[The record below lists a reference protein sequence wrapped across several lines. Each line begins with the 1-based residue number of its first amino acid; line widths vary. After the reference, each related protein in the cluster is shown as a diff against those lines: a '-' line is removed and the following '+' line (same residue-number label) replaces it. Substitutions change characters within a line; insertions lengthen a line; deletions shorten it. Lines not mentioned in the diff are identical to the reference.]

1 MIEVA
6 DTSIDRD
13 RAKSAIYRSSGVD
26 EYLIVNINDRSVER
40 YQFVEGS
47 QTHQPSIL
55 PANTNFAIRILDAE
69 FVFDLGVIFTES

>member
-26 EYLIVNINDRSVER
+26 EYLIVNINDRSVSRCPEMFRTQEQKEEAVGEVQHVPGVER
-40 YQFVEGS
+40 
-47 QTHQPSIL
+47 
-55 PANTNFAIRILDAE
+55 
-69 FVFDLGVIFTES
+69 